1 MVNLTA
7 RGKRVAGVSL
17 QRTANQL
24 MVLISHHV
32 PHTEKT
38 KMKSG
43 YTVNRNKPK
52 TRWAR
57 PKLLFIVYLT
67 TLLVLQITHAE
78 RLVVISLS
86 ITSHC
91 DIRIEKGEVQTVNH
105 HSIYISFNSCYMFR
119 LM

>member
-7 RGKRVAGVSL
+7 RGKRVAGVTL
-17 QRTANQL
+17 ERTANQL

-52 TRWAR
+52 TSLAR
-57 PKLLFIVYLT
+57 PKLLYVVYLT
-67 TLLVLQITHAE
+67 TLLVLQNTRVE
-78 RLVVISLS
+78 
-86 ITSHC
+86 
-91 DIRIEKGEVQTVNH
+91 
-105 HSIYISFNSCYMFR
+105 
-119 LM
+119 